1 MYVYFQSNY
10 EITYFEITI
19 TMNINSHISTS
30 STALFFEHSPTLLFL
45 DSLDELLKNGEDLW
59 DTDYYLCDKINGD
72 YEEEEVEG
80 FEEEVMGLVEDLKF
94 LGEV

>member
-30 STALFFEHSPTLLFL
+30 SAALFFEHSPTLLFL

-59 DTDYYLCDKINGD
+59 DTDYYLCDEINGD

-94 LGEV
+94 LGKV